1 MTSDA
6 IKALADN
13 VRRLMDANK
22 LTQKQLATRTGVS
35 QKSISDLLNY
45 GGSVSKEP
53 RLGTIEKIAKGFGIP
68 PWQLQIPEL
77 PVELL
82 RNHSVGKVLENYR
95 DAEPVGRENIR
106 RVAEGEVRYARL
118 KDLPAQDDTAE
129 PATRFRQS

>member
-13 VRRLMDANK
+13 VRRLMDANN

-95 DAEPVGRENIR
+95 DAEPVRSEER
-106 RVAEGEVRYARL
+106 RVGKECRSRWSPYH
-118 KDLPAQDDTAE
+118 
-129 PATRFRQS
+129 

>member
-13 VRRLMDANK
+13 VRRLMDANN

-53 RLGTIEKIAKGFGIP
+53 KMI
-68 PWQLQIPEL
+68 
-77 PVELL
+77 
-82 RNHSVGKVLENYR
+82 S
-95 DAEPVGRENIR
+95 
-106 RVAEGEVRYARL
+106 
-118 KDLPAQDDTAE
+118 
-129 PATRFRQS
+129 

>member
-13 VRRLMDANK
+13 VRRLMDAHK
-22 LTQKQLATRTGVS
+22 LTQSQLASRAGVS

-45 GGSVSKEP
+45 GGNVSKEP
-53 RLGTIEKIAKGFGIP
+53 RLGTIERIAKGFGIP
-68 PWQLQIPEL
+68 VWQLQIPDL

-95 DAEPVGRENIR
+95 DAGPSGRENIR
-106 RVAEGEVRYARL
+106 RIAESEVRYALL
-118 KDLPAQDDTAE
+118 KGASGE
-129 PATRFRQS
+129 